1 MFLLGMMLVFAQ
13 GVVVSVMMLQVM
25 VENWRENEH
34 KEERPEKS
42 EEFKNL
48 LVIHVILWKWYL
60 SL

>member
-48 LVIHVILWKWYL
+48 LVIYVILWKWYL

>member
-13 GVVVSVMMLQVM
+13 GVVVSVVMLQVI